1 MTENDLVYMAE
12 YFREKGKAL
21 FFYKMAK
28 IHSSNLDT
36 SLYWLLIW
44 QQAIDQ
50 QDKALKKVAPSKRI
64 KGMLIAAGFTG

>member
-1 MTENDLVYMAE
+1 
-12 YFREKGKAL
+12 
-21 FFYKMAK
+21 MAK

-64 KGMLIAAGFTG
+64 RGMLIAAGFTG